1 LRKRTIDTAAWT
13 SSHPFVGLPHRSDVI
28 WLEPTLR
35 AEVSFAEIVAD
46 RLRAPVF
53 RRFV

>member
-1 LRKRTIDTAAWT
+1 VDRVLR
-13 SSHPFVGLPHRSDVI
+13 S
-28 WLEPTLR
+28 